1 MIRYYFYLSM
11 SPFLIA
17 QSDFGQ
23 AEIKT
28 LTTMDIAYAGKIFL
42 NSTLRVSDGI
52 YLEEV
57 VSEYEKFYVR
67 MFAGGNRTVGKILD
81 RKNETL
87 TMYDKSKKKYSKE
100 IFEEIRNN
108 KGIPLLKDI
117 TKFEPGGNNDRSD
130 STTSGASNQTV
141 ETQREIE
148 QTVSKD
154 YERINNFDCKK
165 IVTVISDVN
174 GSVRIEEWVTT
185 DTAIFSYVENELRIS
200 VSSYNGEY
208 KKPRGSSDWIKSI
221 DPKKSTESISGE
233 VIKSIVS
240 WKNDKGDTS
249 FSMMREVLSAKIVEN
264 DPTSFVLPDK
274 FKKVANLD

>member
-1 MIRYYFYLSM
+1 M
-11 SPFLIA
+11 STFLFA
-17 QSDFGQ
+17 QSGFRQ
-23 AEIKT
+23 AEIKI

-42 NSTLRVSDGI
+42 NTTQRVSDGI

-67 MFAGGNRTVGKILD
+67 VFAGGNKTVGKILD

-87 TMYDKSKKKYSKE
+87 TMYDKSKKKYSEE
-100 IFEEIRNN
+100 IFEQIRNN

-117 TKFEPGGNNDRSD
+117 TKLDLGNNSGRSG
-130 STTSGASNQTV
+130 STTSSTSNQTA
-141 ETQREIE
+141 EPQREIE
-148 QTVSKD
+148 QTISKD
-154 YERINNFDCKK
+154 HERINNFDCKK
-165 IVTVISDVN
+165 IVTVISSVN

-185 DTAIFSYVENELRIS
+185 DTAIFSYVENELRLS
-200 VSSYNGEY
+200 VTSFNGEY
-208 KKPRGSSDWIKSI
+208 KKSRGSSDWIKAI
-221 DPKKSTESISGE
+221 DPEKSTESISGE

-249 FSMMREVLSAKIVEN
+249 FSMMREVLSAKIIEN
-264 DPTSFVLPDK
+264 DPTSYMLPDK

>member
-1 MIRYYFYLSM
+1 MVRFYFYVSM
-11 SPFLIA
+11 STFLFA
-17 QSDFGQ
+17 QSGFRQ
-23 AEIKT
+23 AEIKI

-42 NSTLRVSDGI
+42 NTTQRVSDGI

-67 MFAGGNRTVGKILD
+67 VFAGGNKTVGKILD

-87 TMYDKSKKKYSKE
+87 TMYDKSKKKYSEE
-100 IFEEIRNN
+100 IFEQIRNN

-130 STTSGASNQTV
+130 STTSSASNQTV

-148 QTVSKD
+148 QTISKD
-154 YERINNFDCKK
+154 HERINNFDCKK
-165 IVTVISDVN
+165 IVTVISSVN

-185 DTAIFSYVENELRIS
+185 DTAIFSYVENELRLS
-200 VSSYNGEY
+200 VTSYNGEY
-208 KKPRGSSDWIKSI
+208 KKSRGSSDWIKAI
-221 DPKKSTESISGE
+221 DPEKSTESISGE

-249 FSMMREVLSAKIVEN
+249 FSMIREVLSAKIIEN
-264 DPTSFVLPDK
+264 DPTSYILPDK
-274 FKKVANLD
+274 FKKVASLD